1 MDKGIAICL
10 AGANVAQTAA
20 ILAAR
25 LEGLGRVA
33 AVIDQ
38 TTVDRFGSAKQAREG
53 CGYLSRRRVI
63 VVVIHPEVQPTG
75 ESLDIEVD
83 ANDTPDFAA
92 EKVLDA
98 LAAAGVIAPET
109 LLACSAEEEKQIRER
124 LAALG
129 YIE

>member
-1 MDKGIAICL
+1 MEKGIAICL
-10 AGANVAQTAA
+10 TGANVAQTAA

-38 TTVDRFGSAKQAREG
+38 ATVDRFGSPKQAGQG
-53 CGYLSRRRVI
+53 CGYLARRRVI

-109 LLACSAEEEKQIRER
+109 LACSAEEEELLRQR
-124 LAALG
+124 LADLG

>member
-1 MDKGIAICL
+1 LDKGIAICL
-10 AGANVAQTAA
+10 TGANVAQTAA

-25 LEGLGRVA
+25 IEGLGRLV

-38 TTVDRFGSAKQAREG
+38 AAVDRFGSPKQAGQG
-53 CGYLSRRRVI
+53 CGYLSRRRV
-63 VVVIHPEVQPTG
+63 VVVVVHAAVQPTG
-75 ESLDIEVD
+75 ESLDIEID

-109 LLACSAEEEKQIRER
+109 LACSPDEEELIRQR
-124 LAALG
+124 LADLG